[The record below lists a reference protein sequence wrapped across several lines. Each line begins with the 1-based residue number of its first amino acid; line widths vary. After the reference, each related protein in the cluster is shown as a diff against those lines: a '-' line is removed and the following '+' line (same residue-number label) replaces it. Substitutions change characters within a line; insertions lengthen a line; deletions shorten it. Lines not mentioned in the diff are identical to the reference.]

1 MTFQI
6 KNKLYYILNVYRL
19 IRSEVRETLR
29 TIHELIKLTMLS
41 YKYLLQV
48 VLLLKSHVCFAKN
61 DIKAI

>member
-1 MTFQI
+1 MTSQI
-6 KNKLYYILNVYRL
+6 QNKWYYILNVYRL

>member
-1 MTFQI
+1 M
-6 KNKLYYILNVYRL
+6 L
-19 IRSEVRETLR
+19 IRSEVRETLK

-61 DIKAI
+61 YIKAI